1 MHTLRLEDFDLRM
14 ERLILHFTGPA
25 YSAPPEGSMVS
36 EVTEAKK
43 EFFTD
48 AGIMDEQSD
57 HFEMRMVQFLDWY
70 LFSRPLANCRKTPAR
85 LALEIDQFAMTADER
100 LDFEALSETK
110 HSLFEFLKLRGRD
123 IHVRDLFL
131 DKEIVVRDSTVNLG
145 FNRDEVFD
153 ARLVP
158 IGEDHFFARGF
169 CFHPADAGKFIRDE
183 IAKLPEWPAHEE
195 KERLMLRLMK
205 MRYKYEQ
212 FRHLRLDMI
221 YSNEKKVRF

>member
-1 MHTLRLEDFDLRM
+1 VRVEEFDQRM
-14 ERLILHFTGPA
+14 ERLILHFTGPG
-25 YSAPPEGSMVS
+25 YSAPSEGAALS
-36 EVTEAKK
+36 EVAEAKK

-48 AGIMDEQSD
+48 AGIMDERSD

-70 LFSRPLANCRKTPAR
+70 LFTRPLQREGKTPAR
-85 LALEIDQFAMTADER
+85 LALEIDQFVMTAQER

-123 IHVRDLFL
+123 IHIRDLFL
-131 DKEIVVRDSTVNLG
+131 DKEIIVRDSPVNLG
-145 FNRDEVFD
+145 FTREEIFD

-158 IGEDHFFARGF
+158 VGEEHFFARGF
-169 CFHPADAGKFIRDE
+169 CFHPADASKFIRDE
-183 IAKLPEWPAHEE
+183 IAKLPDWPAHED
-195 KERLMLRLMK
+195 KELLMLRLMK